1 MMADDVIS
9 APCSPHP
16 SSTESGSRRWS
27 NSQSRR
33 SRWRSRLLYLR
44 PETQSHHTQL
54 PDRLCCY
61 SSCSRAGFPQRGR
74 WTRHTIS
81 NATKAEE
88 QKTAG
93 WLLPTFHNHK
103 LRDPLPQLW
112 LSHLGAGTHH
122 FCLYYYVMTFFTES
136 AIKSQWKQENLLSLK
151 LTYD

>member
-16 SSTESGSRRWS
+16 SSTESGSQRWS

-33 SRWRSRLLYLR
+33 SRWRSRLLYLSQKLN
-44 PETQSHHTQL
+44 PITH
-54 PDRLCCY
+54 
-61 SSCSRAGFPQRGR
+61 SSPIVSVATAAAAAQAFLRAGR

-103 LRDPLPQLW
+103 LRDPLPQLRF
-112 LSHLGAGTHH
+112 SHLGAGTHH
-122 FCLYYYVMTFFTES
+122 FCLYYYVMTFFYRISNKVTVKTGKS
-136 AIKSQWKQENLLSLK
+136 AF
-151 LTYD
+151 T

>member
-27 NSQSRR
+27 NSQSRL
-33 SRWRSRLLYLR
+33 SRWCSRLLYLSQKLNPITHSSPIVSVATAAAAAQAFLR
-44 PETQSHHTQL
+44 EEGEHDTQSAT
-54 PDRLCCY
+54 
-61 SSCSRAGFPQRGR
+61 PQRPR
-74 WTRHTIS
+74 SRKQLADYYQRFITTNS
-81 NATKAEE
+81 
-88 QKTAG
+88 
-93 WLLPTFHNHK
+93 
-103 LRDPLPQLW
+103 LPQLW